1 MVPADGFQPADGFR
15 PDTSSSSSSTTPTH
29 RPQTLSRNSTRRQ
42 PPPPRPWEESKP
54 LRSSIAKNGWG
65 GGVPQNEFAL
75 RHDADE
81 APRRMAS
88 TRTEM
93 SQRPNS
99 IISMFSLPPA
109 QSPYIGASGPSHP
122 YGMYPQD
129 TSLNRS
135 STVSSSYAGLQRPT
149 HPYGM
154 YPQTTSAEGDLAET
168 DIATVG
174 FPGLAR
180 PYARRLGP
188 DGEDADDII
197 GPDGHTEQLP
207 PYTRYPDGDG
217 PNKERYA
224 PIGAASIRTASIS
237 GRSIRASTI
246 EETTTQQA
254 ASPRE
259 RLLATD
265 DSEEASPEADTPEG
279 TRPKWARRGKRRFFG
294 GRVPAWFVCAGM
306 IILIALAATV
316 GGVIGHHMGVKQSPH
331 DSPHKEGMD
340 PNATQVPDNFP
351 TS

>member
-1 MVPADGFQPADGFR
+1 M
-15 PDTSSSSSSTTPTH
+15 
-29 RPQTLSRNSTRRQ
+29 
-42 PPPPRPWEESKP
+42 
-54 LRSSIAKNGWG
+54 
-65 GGVPQNEFAL
+65 
-75 RHDADE
+75 
-81 APRRMAS
+81 
-88 TRTEM
+88 
-93 SQRPNS
+93 
-99 IISMFSLPPA
+99 ISMFSLPPA

-135 STVSSSYAGLQRPT
+135 STVSSSYAGPQRPT

-154 YPQTTSAEGDLAET
+154 YPQTTSTESDLAET

-217 PNKERYA
+217 SDKERYA
-224 PIGAASIRTASIS
+224 PIGTASIS
-237 GRSIRASTI
+237 GRSIRTSTI
-246 EETTTQQA
+246 EETTSIQQA
-254 ASPRE
+254 TSPRE

-265 DSEEASPEADTPEG
+265 DSEANPEADTPEG
-279 TRPKWARRGKRRFFG
+279 RRPKWARRGKRRFFG

-306 IILIALAATV
+306 FILIALAATV
-316 GGVIGHHMGVKQSPH
+316 GGVIGHHMGLKQFPHGGPH
-331 DSPHKEGMD
+331 DKGVD
-340 PNATQVPDNFP
+340 PNATAVPDNFP